1 MPKIPEGHNP
11 GQEEITSNKEAA
23 IPEQTKLSEEMVPMV
38 EKKDRILTGMRPTG
52 SLHLGHYVGALENW
66 IKLQEKYDC
75 HFLIADYQAF
85 GDYAD
90 NIAKIRDSVIQVA
103 MDWLSVG
110 LDPHKTTFVV
120 QSYVPEHAELA
131 MLLSMII
138 PKGMIDRNPT
148 LKDESAL
155 QKDISLGF
163 YNYPASQAADI
174 LLPKANL
181 VPVGED
187 QLPHIELTR
196 EIARKF
202 NRMYSHIFPIPTAL
216 VGRVPRLVGIDG
228 KAKMSKS
235 LGNCIYLSD
244 NREIIEKKVKKMFT
258 DPTRLKA
265 TDPGHVEGNVV
276 FTYLDAFHPDA
287 AELESLKK
295 KYVEGKIGDG
305 ELKRILA
312 ELLNTFLTPIRE
324 RKAFYQAHPE
334 AVREALIEGTEK
346 AKKVAAETM
355 REVREAMKITGYEDI
370 KNIKKV
376 IGEK

>member
-1 MPKIPEGHNP
+1 MPKTPESLQPDQEVNNKN
-11 GQEEITSNKEAA
+11 EEIIT
-23 IPEQTKLSEEMVPMV
+23 PERVDLSEKGTPII

-66 IKLQEKYDC
+66 IKLQGNYDC

-90 NIAKIRDSVIQVA
+90 NISKIRDSVIEVA

-110 LDPHKTTFVV
+110 LDPHKTTFVI

-138 PKGMIDRNPT
+138 PKWMIDRNPT
-148 LKDESAL
+148 LKAESAT
-155 QKDISLGF
+155 QKDVSLGF

-202 NRMYSHIFPIPTAL
+202 NRMYGHIFPIPTAL

-235 LGNCIYLSD
+235 LGNCVYLSD
-244 NREIIEKKVKKMFT
+244 SPEVIAKKVKKMFT

-265 TDPGHVEGNVV
+265 TDPGHLEGNVV

-295 KYVEGKIGDG
+295 KYTEGKIGDG
-305 ELKRILA
+305 EVKNILA
-312 ELLNTFLTPIRE
+312 ELLNAFLEPIRE
-324 RKAFYQAHPE
+324 RRAFYQAHPE
-334 AVREALIEGTEK
+334 AVREALLEGTEK
-346 AKKVAAETM
+346 AKKVAAATM
-355 REVREAMKITGYEDI
+355 LEVREAMEITGYEDI
-370 KNIKKV
+370 KNIKK
-376 IGEK
+376 IIEK

>member
-1 MPKIPEGHNP
+1 MSKASADIQPKAAK
-11 GQEEITSNKEAA
+11 NKKE
-23 IPEQTKLSEEMVPMV
+23 
-38 EKKDRILTGMRPTG
+38 RILTGMRPTG

-66 IKLQEKYDC
+66 VKLQEKYDC

-90 NIAKIRDSVIQVA
+90 NISKIRESVIQVA
-103 MDWLSVG
+103 LDWLSVG
-110 LDPHKTTFVV
+110 LDPKKTTFVI
-120 QSYVPEHAELA
+120 QSYVPEHAELTL
-131 MLLSMII
+131 LLSMII

-148 LKDESAL
+148 LKAESAL

-163 YNYPASQAADI
+163 YNYPASQIADI

-202 NRMYSHIFPIPTAL
+202 NRMYGNIFSIPEAL

-244 NREIIEKKVKKMFT
+244 DPETVEKKVKKMFT
-258 DPTRLKA
+258 DPTRIRA
-265 TDPGHVEGNVV
+265 TDPGHIEGNVV
-276 FTYLDAFHPDA
+276 FTYLDAFYSNAD
-287 AELESLKK
+287 ELDDLKN
-295 KYVEGKIGDG
+295 KYIAGKIGDKEVKG
-305 ELKRILA
+305 ILS
-312 ELLNTFLTPIRE
+312 ELLNNFLNPIRE
-324 RKAFYQAHPE
+324 KRAFYRAHPE
-334 AVREALIEGTEK
+334 LIREALLEGTEK
-346 AKKVAAETM
+346 AKKAAAATM
-355 REVREAMKITGYEDI
+355 LEVKEAMKITGYEDI
-370 KNIKKV
+370 KNIKK
-376 IGEK
+376 IIA

>member
-1 MPKIPEGHNP
+1 MSIE
-11 GQEEITSNKEAA
+11 NKE
-23 IPEQTKLSEEMVPMV
+23 
-38 EKKDRILTGMRPTG
+38 RILTGMRPTG

-66 IKLQEKYDC
+66 VNLQKKYDC

-85 GDYAD
+85 GDYAND
-90 NIAKIRDSVIQVA
+90 ISRIKDSVIQVA

-110 LDPHKTTFVV
+110 LDPENTTFVV

-131 MLLSMII
+131 MLLSMIT

-148 LKDESAL
+148 LKGEMER
-155 QKDISLGF
+155 QKDVSLGF
-163 YNYPASQAADI
+163 YNYPGSQAADI

-202 NRMYSHIFPIPTAL
+202 NRMYGHVFPIPDAL

-244 NREIIEKKVKKMFT
+244 SHEVVEKKVKKMFT

-265 TDPGHVEGNVV
+265 TDPGHIEGNAV
-276 FTYLDAFHPDA
+276 FTYLEAFHPNAD
-287 AELESLKK
+287 ELESLKN
-295 KYVEGKIGDG
+295 KYIKGQVSDSEIKG
-305 ELKRILA
+305 LLA
-312 ELLNTFLTPIRE
+312 ELLNKFLDPIRE
-324 RKAFYQAHPE
+324 RRSYYVAHPE
-334 AVREALIEGTEK
+334 AVREALIEGTIK
-346 AKKVAAETM
+346 AKKVAANTM
-355 REVREAMKITGYEDI
+355 LEVREAMKITGYEDI
-370 KNIKKV
+370 ENIKK
-376 IGEK
+376 INLKNER

>member
-1 MPKIPEGHNP
+1 MRFEVRICKILLCW
-11 GQEEITSNKEAA
+11 IIRLKKEVMLT
-23 IPEQTKLSEEMVPMV
+23 EYTKPL

-66 IKLQEKYDC
+66 VKLQEEYDC

-85 GDYAD
+85 GDYSD
-90 NIAKIRDSVIQVA
+90 NISKIRDSVIQVA

-110 LDPHKTTFVV
+110 IDPHKTTFVI

-131 MLLSMII
+131 MLLSMIT

-163 YNYPASQAADI
+163 YNYPASQVADI
-174 LLPKANL
+174 LLSKANL

-187 QLPHIELTR
+187 QLPHVELTR

-202 NRMYSHIFPIPTAL
+202 NRMYSPIFPIPNAL
-216 VGRVPRLVGIDG
+216 VGRVPRLIGIDG

-235 LGNCIYLSD
+235 LGNCLYLSD
-244 NREIIEKKVKKMFT
+244 SRETIEKKVKKMFT

-265 TDPGHVEGNVV
+265 TDPGHIEGNVV
-276 FTYLDAFHPDA
+276 FTYLDAFYPDA
-287 AELESLKK
+287 IELESLKK
-295 KYVEGKIGDG
+295 KYTAGKIGDG
-305 ELKRILA
+305 EVKNMLA
-312 ELLNTFLTPIRE
+312 NLLNTFLNPIRE
-324 RKAFYQAHPE
+324 RRSFYQAHPE
-334 AVREALIEGTEK
+334 AVREALLEGTKK
-346 AKKVAAETM
+346 ARIVAATTM
-355 REVREAMKITGYEDI
+355 IEVREAMKITGYEDI

-376 IGEK
+376 ASGN

>member
-1 MPKIPEGHNP
+1 M
-11 GQEEITSNKEAA
+11 GQEEIKNDKETVTSEHVKPTKE
-23 IPEQTKLSEEMVPMV
+23 EVLMV
-38 EKKDRILTGMRPTG
+38 EKKDCILTGMRPTG
-52 SLHLGHYVGALENW
+52 ALHLGHYVGALENW
-66 IKLQEKYDC
+66 IKLQEKYNC

-90 NIAKIRDSVIQVA
+90 NISKIRDSVIQVA

-110 LDPHKTTFVV
+110 LDPKKTSFVI

-148 LKDESAL
+148 LKAESVL

-181 VPVGED
+181 IPVGED

-202 NRMYSHIFPIPTAL
+202 NRMYGDIFPVPSAL

-235 LGNCIYLSD
+235 LGNCVYLSD
-244 NREIIEKKVKKMFT
+244 SREIVENKVKKMFT

-265 TDPGHVEGNVV
+265 TDPGHIEGNVV
-276 FTYLDAFHPDA
+276 FTYLDSFHPDA
-287 AELESLKK
+287 VELENLKN
-295 KYVEGKIGDG
+295 KYAAGKISDK
-305 ELKRILA
+305 EVKYILA
-312 ELLNTFLTPIRE
+312 GLLNTFLDPIRE
-324 RKAFYQAHPE
+324 RRAFYQAHPE
-334 AVREALIEGTEK
+334 AVREALLEGTEK
-346 AKKVAAETM
+346 AKKVAAATM
-355 REVREAMKITGYEDI
+355 LEVREAMKITGYEDI
-370 KNIKKV
+370 ENIKK
-376 IGEK
+376 IIEK

>member
-1 MPKIPEGHNP
+1 MPKTSESYYLDP
-11 GQEEITSNKEAA
+11 EEIK
-23 IPEQTKLSEEMVPMV
+23 KDEEKTTV
-38 EKKDRILTGMRPTG
+38 EPAELLEERLPTVENKDRILTGMRPTG

-90 NIAKIRDSVIQVA
+90 NISKIRDSVIEVA

-148 LKDESAL
+148 LKAESAM
-155 QKDISLGF
+155 QKDVSLGF

-174 LLPKANL
+174 LLPKASL

-202 NRMYSHIFPIPTAL
+202 NRMYGHIFPVPTAL
-216 VGRVPRLVGIDG
+216 VGRVPRLIGIDG

-235 LGNCIYLSD
+235 LGNCVYLSD
-244 NREIIEKKVKKMFT
+244 SPEVVAKKVKKMFT
-258 DPTRLKA
+258 DPARLKA
-265 TDPGHVEGNVV
+265 TDPGHIEGNVV

-287 AELESLKK
+287 SELENLKK
-295 KYVEGKIGDG
+295 KYAEGKIGDG
-305 ELKRILA
+305 EVKNILA
-312 ELLNTFLTPIRE
+312 ELLNAFLNPIRE
-324 RKAFYQAHPE
+324 RRAFYQAHPE

-346 AKKVAAETM
+346 AKKVAAATM
-355 REVREAMKITGYEDI
+355 LEVREAMKITGYEDI
-370 KNIKKV
+370 ENIKKI
-376 IGEK
+376 IGK